1 MMSSFRQSDVSSGV
15 PALDRLHYDIYK
27 ALDAVSASSDN
38 EFSERYGAFVYQVE
52 RTFRE
57 EERWMEEIDPIVM
70 RHHQEQHARVLGALH
85 NTHLRVMNGEI
96 QLGREVTDQLLPQWF
111 ALHRSTMDATLA
123 FAISL
128 SSLEQEANKASN
140 TPAATSSAP

>member
-1 MMSSFRQSDVSSGV
+1 MSSFRLSDPTSGV
-15 PALDRLHYDIYK
+15 PALDKLHYDFYK
-27 ALDAVSASSDN
+27 ALDVVSASSDD
-38 EFSERYGAFVYQVE
+38 EFSERYGAFVYEVE
-52 RTFRE
+52 RAFRE
-57 EERWMEEIDPIVM
+57 EEKWMEEIDPIVM

-123 FAISL
+123 VAMTLPSP
-128 SSLEQEANKASN
+128 EQETNKGLN
-140 TPAATSSAP
+140 TAVEENSAP